1 MGWDMAGQVENEIG
15 QQIAPI
21 GSRCSCRLQCPLPN
35 LRPIA
40 IMNCDAIVQIRIKNH
55 QMKMDEKSPVLH
67 PIITVSWQWRTS
79 FLSLL
84 IWRCP
89 KFTFSTFTPDP
100 NLQNPHLHKL
110 KYTQLRFTHTKIY
123 TATYWQTQIYTTQI
137 YTKLNL
143 NLQRHKF
150 TLC

>member
-1 MGWDMAGQVENEIG
+1 
-15 QQIAPI
+15 
-21 GSRCSCRLQCPLPN
+21 
-35 LRPIA
+35 
-40 IMNCDAIVQIRIKNH
+40 
-55 QMKMDEKSPVLH
+55 MDEKSPVLH

-110 KYTQLRFTHTKIY
+110 KCTQLRFTHTKIY
-123 TATYWQTQIYTTQI
+123 TVTYWQTQIYTTKI
-137 YTKLNL
+137 YTKLNP

-150 TLC
+150 ALCQTVQSAKLGRMQVVLSAATPLNAVLRCGYRGIVFFELTRVHNRIHLI